1 MLVLNQGKSQG
12 YDHDIDDE
20 WRDRKIHDQSGYIFH
35 ECKATTERLSSIEWA
50 DNLDPIHEW
59 DNTLY
64 WTAGEVAHTLDD
76 LIHFRWH
83 ASPASPSLAL
93 RGKFEQLAQQWVSDT
108 MFCSS
113 SHDIVMHWAYQQVIG
128 LGRKVVPLIYER
140 MVVGDLHWTWALSAI
155 LGENPAANIYSPRAA
170 TDVWIAWIDDHNHQS
185 QASGSQ

>member
-64 WTAGEVAHTLDD
+64 WTAGKVAHTLDD

-83 ASPASPSLAL
+83 ASLQVHRLPFVVSLNNL
-93 RGKFEQLAQQWVSDT
+93 PNNGYLIQ
-108 MFCSS
+108 CSIHHHTIS
-113 SHDIVMHWAYQQVIG
+113 SRIG
-128 LGRKVVPLIYER
+128 HISKL
-140 MVVGDLHWTWALSAI
+140 
-155 LGENPAANIYSPRAA
+155 
-170 TDVWIAWIDDHNHQS
+170 
-185 QASGSQ
+185 